1 MLAGE
6 GAFQATNTQ
15 LNFLPGAYA
24 QISNAAR
31 QAWKKLPSSSIK
43 TEDLSKVR
51 QGPDEPYQDFVARLL
66 DAIRR
71 QSAALDPGEAEDTK
85 RGGCGFLGIYSR
97 STYDS
102 IIRMG

>member
-51 QGPDEPYQDFVARLL
+51 QGPDKPYQDFVAWLL
-66 DAIRR
+66 DAIRC
-71 QSAALDPGEAEDTK
+71 QSATLDPREAADTK
-85 RGGCGFLGIYSR
+85 RGGCGFLGIHSR